1 MVKPTKPSKKPLSSK
16 KTKGRKRTTG
26 EKVSDF
32 IADSTIPLAY
42 TIAAGMDDPK
52 QKVIDVYKRGK
63 EVAADRRKKLDKE
76 RGTVSRKTGGSV
88 AKKKQSGHNRL
99 Y

>member
-42 TIAAGMDDPK
+42 TID
-52 QKVIDVYKRGK
+52 Y
-63 EVAADRRKKLDKE
+63 L
-76 RGTVSRKTGGSV
+76 
-88 AKKKQSGHNRL
+88 KKQMQ
-99 Y
+99 